1 LLLRDTDIRDS
12 QSLLSE
18 TRVFVEKFHVRIE
31 CQKEETGDMLKLT
44 VWGSE
49 RRETPDDTLLPP
61 PPAPASPLT
70 PPTAVSPASEFQCV
84 SSVTLSLLFTLY
96 FKAGDAGHTAPPPLL
111 TPSLIPPLFSC
122 PPHPFLKDTVTRVT
136 YI

>member
-1 LLLRDTDIRDS
+1 
-12 QSLLSE
+12 
-18 TRVFVEKFHVRIE
+18 
-31 CQKEETGDMLKLT
+31 MLKLT

-49 RRETPDDTLLPP
+49 RRETPNDILLPP
-61 PPAPASPLT
+61 PTSPAV
-70 PPTAVSPASEFQCV
+70 VSPASEFQCV